1 MKVKECPKCAGTG
14 LADSGGVQP
23 WGEPI
28 LIECDCHQGKIVK
41 VKTSELSGVQ
51 LDYAVAKALG
61 FTMKKSAYGTDN
73 WHSEDF
79 GPCWYNGRVEGYR
92 PSTNWIQCGQLM
104 TTYQIFIEPPHDVH
118 KSMLDEKGNPKG
130 CWETYESWHAS
141 VSTRV
146 AERPPREA
154 FEGWYFP
161 GGPYRAEGETPQIAI
176 CRAVVAAK
184 LGDEVD
190 IPDELMEVGE

>member
-1 MKVKECPKCAGTG
+1 M
-14 LADSGGVQP
+14 
-23 WGEPI
+23 
-28 LIECDCHQGKIVK
+28 K

-51 LDYAVAKALG
+51 LDVAVALALEMTG
-61 FTMKKSAYGTDN
+61 GDLRVRGGNGCSY
-73 WHSEDF
+73 
-79 GPCWYNGRVEGYR
+79 YNGSGLKTFS
-92 PSTNWIQCGQLM
+92 PSTDWSQCGPLM

-190 IPDELMEVGE
+190 IPDELMEATR

>member
-1 MKVKECPKCAGTG
+1 M
-14 LADSGGVQP
+14 
-23 WGEPI
+23 
-28 LIECDCHQGKIVK
+28 K

-51 LDYAVAKALG
+51 LDVAVAIAIGGHITRAQDAQVYLNGMHQLCGEENKR
-61 FTMKKSAYGTDN
+61 
-73 WHSEDF
+73 HSRYVF
-79 GPCWYNGRVEGYR
+79 S
-92 PSTNWIQCGQLM
+92 PSTDWIHCGPLM

-118 KSMLDEKGNPKG
+118 KLMLDEKGNPKG

-190 IPDELMEVGE
+190 IPDELMNE

>member
-1 MKVKECPKCAGTG
+1 M
-14 LADSGGVQP
+14 
-23 WGEPI
+23 
-28 LIECDCHQGKIVK
+28 K

-51 LDYAVAKALG
+51 LDYAVAKSIGQQLSNEDYDKQTGALW
-61 FTMKKSAYGTDN
+61 FE
-73 WHSEDF
+73 SEHE
-79 GPCWYNGRVEGYR
+79 WKIWS
-92 PSTNWIQCGQLM
+92 PSTDWSQCGQLM
-104 TTYQIFIEPPHDVH
+104 TTYQIFIEPPHNVH

-190 IPDELMEVGE
+190 IPDELMNE

>member
-1 MKVKECPKCAGTG
+1 
-14 LADSGGVQP
+14 
-23 WGEPI
+23 
-28 LIECDCHQGKIVK
+28 VK
-41 VKTSELSGVQ
+41 VKTSELSGKA
-51 LDYAVAKALG
+51 LDWAVAETQGRKRITTTRKEFGLNVA
-61 FTMKKSAYGTDN
+61 KKIVPPYSTEWA
-73 WHSEDF
+73 WC
-79 GPCWYNGRVEGYR
+79 GP
-92 PSTNWIQCGQLM
+92 LM

-190 IPDELMEVGE
+190 IPDELMEVNHASS